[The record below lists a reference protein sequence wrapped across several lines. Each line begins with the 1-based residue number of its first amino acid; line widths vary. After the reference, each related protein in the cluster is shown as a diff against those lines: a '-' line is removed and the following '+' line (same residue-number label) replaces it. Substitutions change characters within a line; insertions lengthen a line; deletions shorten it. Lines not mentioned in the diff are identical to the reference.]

1 MIAVVLSVLIPGLG
15 QIYLGKTLRGIL
27 MVVLAIT
34 PLYPAILV
42 WSVLDCL
49 HLINQGA
56 TPQFARRDA
65 IGAIVLLGVVLPMA
79 LFASWY
85 TAFRLLDWYQQNHAR
100 PRRTVAEASEIVRAL
115 GAFHYDETRYPA
127 ELDAIIRGRPL
138 RKGWNTDEWGR
149 PYLYELEDDAQSF
162 RLLSPGRDG
171 IAGTQDDLVFTP
183 ETTNLWDDAN
193 P

>member
-27 MVVLAIT
+27 MVLLAIT

-49 HLINQGA
+49 HLNKQGA
-56 TPQFARRDA
+56 TPQFARREA
-65 IGAIVLLGVVLPMA
+65 IGAIVLLGIVVPATLVTTG
-79 LFASWY
+79 Y
-85 TAFRLLDWYQQNHAR
+85 TAFRLFDWYQQSHAR
-100 PRRTVAEASEIVRAL
+100 PRRTVAEATEIVRAL
-115 GAFHYDETRYPA
+115 GAFHDGQTRYPT
-127 ELDAIIRGRPL
+127 ELDAIIGGRPL

-149 PYLYELEDDAQSF
+149 SYLYELGDDAKSF
-162 RLLSPGRDG
+162 RLVSPGRDG
-171 IAGTQDDLVFTP
+171 IAGTPDDLVFTP
-183 ETTNLWDDAN
+183 ENVTHRDDAN